1 MDFQKA
7 YDSVNKGIF
16 CDLMKGRGGEKM
28 LRALKAMYSSVV
40 ASIRVD
46 AGCMTEEF
54 YPVGLK
60 QECSSLL
67 LFYFINE
74 LATAV
79 REKGT
84 HGVQFVQ
91 DMVEVFLLLFKDDV
105 ALVSV
110 TPGGLQSS

>member
-1 MDFQKA
+1 
-7 YDSVNKGIF
+7 
-16 CDLMKGRGGEKM
+16 MKGGGGEKM
-28 LRALKAMYSSVV
+28 LRTLKAMYSSAV
-40 ASIRVD
+40 AYIRVD
-46 AGCMTEEF
+46 AGCMTEEI
-54 YPVGLK
+54 YPVWLK

-91 DMVEVFLLLFKDDV
+91 DMVEVFLLLFEDDV
-105 ALVSV
+105 VLVSV
-110 TPGGLQSS
+110 TPGGLQSSWITLRPKQTDKNWK